1 MKSKI
6 KNQTGMSMIEV
17 LVTIVITSVAL
28 LGLAALL
35 TKSMQSTF
43 DASQRTTAVWA
54 ANDFVER
61 YRMGIQVDNSR
72 SALMDIRSQILI
84 DHSLGSKLAG
94 QDIDTRTPGSVEIVW
109 DCTSCKKDPSN
120 PNINQ
125 QKIKLLL
132 N

>member
-1 MKSKI
+1 MKTKI
-6 KNQTGMSMIEV
+6 KNQAGMSMIEV

-61 YRMGIQVDNSR
+61 YRIGISSDKDVIKSQVESEHDLVN
-72 SALMDIRSQILI
+72 
-84 DHSLGSKLAG
+84 KLAG
-94 QDIDTRTPGSVEIVW
+94 QNVRAIGREEYMQITW
-109 DCTSCKKDPSN
+109 NCTSCKN
-120 PNINQ
+120 NVNQ
-125 QKIKLLL
+125 QNVRLLL
-132 N
+132 NNKE

>member
-1 MKSKI
+1 MKTKI
-6 KNQTGMSMIEV
+6 KNQTGVSMIEV

-61 YRMGIQVDNSR
+61 YRMEIEAYASSSSLVNNVQ
-72 SALMDIRSQILI
+72 SQIYI
-84 DHSLGSKLAG
+84 EHSLDQKLAG
-94 QDIDTRTPGSVEIVW
+94 QNPKPKYDKDENAIEIRW
-109 DCTSCKKDPSN
+109 NCTSCKNSDD
-120 PNINQ
+120 Q
-125 QKIKLLL
+125 AIKLLL